1 MRTLNFSLLCLAF
14 AVAVQPVRAADSTG
28 KAVAGTYDLLI
39 CQGACSF
46 AEQKNVLVKG
56 QLVLFADKLAKA
68 DLDRFDENRFQ
79 SRGGDSINGCF
90 TLETVRQHA
99 SYAGIEKIGVTTWSE
114 QGNRYEFE
122 LFRSPDAG
130 YSASVERTTT
140 GLFGSG
146 RSWGAG
152 AAAPRQPSEEFIV
165 ARRTG
170 DANISNCVFQ
180 TAEEAELK
188 RLRADPAREK
198 MFALED
204 AYRKSLFASLQA
216 SRSPRDWAMAGWLK
230 DTEEGRA
237 QILRARNAAPDDG
250 LIQWIAVHRTR
261 PSSHAVAPGMYELR
275 NTELDGSALL
285 QLQKAE
291 SDNAVPWLISLR
303 AAAYANDAAA
313 IDRALGHL
321 AASSRCDDHA
331 AELFQAQIEL
341 FRSHPLPD
349 EYFAEAKLLD
359 PGWQVQPPFTREV
372 APYYGN
378 HYPFAAIGMNNLF
391 FMADDDAG
399 LHELFVVCA
408 RGDRSAARIQTCTKI
423 GRLLAGKATR
433 WRARQ
438 AGSMLLNEIPSFTAE
453 DVERARVD
461 AWIAARYW
469 GVGDAARKEKPRI
482 GEEIAFAKDWL
493 QSGSEF
499 ESMRRALARS
509 GQSPQPPADWG
520 LNKALYKNFE
530 DARTK
535 AGVDAQR

>member
-1 MRTLNFSLLCLAF
+1 MRTLSFSMLCLAF
-14 AVAVQPVRAADSTG
+14 AVTAQPIRAADSAG
-28 KAVAGTYDLLI
+28 NAVAGTYDLLI
-39 CQGACSF
+39 CQGTCSF

-79 SRGGDSINGCF
+79 WRGGDSINGCF
-90 TLETVRQHA
+90 TLEAVRQHVI
-99 SYAGIEKIGVTTWSE
+99 YAGIEKIGVTTWSE
-114 QGNRYEFE
+114 QGNKYQFE

-130 YSASVERTTT
+130 YGASVERTTT
-140 GLFGSG
+140 GLLGSG
-146 RSWGAG
+146 SSWGAG
-152 AAAPRQPSEEFIV
+152 AGAPQQHSEEFIV

-170 DANISNCVFQ
+170 DAKISNCIFQ

-198 MFALED
+198 MFALENV
-204 AYRKSLFASLQA
+204 YRKSLFASLQA

-230 DTEEGRA
+230 DSEEGWA
-237 QILRARNAAPDDG
+237 QILRARKAAPDDG

-275 NTELDGSALL
+275 STELDSAALL

-291 SDNAVPWLISLR
+291 ADNAVPWLISLR
-303 AAAYANDAAA
+303 AAVYANNAAA
-313 IDRALGHL
+313 IDKALEHL
-321 AASSRCDDHA
+321 VVSSRCDDHA

-349 EYFAEAKLLD
+349 EYFAEAKRLD
-359 PGWQVQPPFTREV
+359 PGWQVQPPFTQDV

-391 FMADDDAG
+391 FMAGDDAG
-399 LHELFVVCA
+399 LHELFVVCS
-408 RGDRSAARIQTCTKI
+408 RGDRSAARIETCAKI

-433 WRARQ
+433 WRTRQ

-453 DVERARVD
+453 DIERARAD
-461 AWIAARYW
+461 AWIAERYS
-469 GVGDAARKEKPRI
+469 GVGDSVRKEKPRI
-482 GEEIAFAKDWL
+482 GEEIAFAKDWI

-509 GQSPQPPADWG
+509 GQSPQPPVDWS

-530 DARTK
+530 EARAK
-535 AGVDAQR
+535 ANVDPKH